1 MIRNIF
7 AAAITAGVLAAAPA
21 FAAPPFVEDDG
32 NGGLRIVRTEPSPN
46 VVGGAVT
53 TVRPGGE
60 AGSLEVVTV
69 RPVASQDGR
78 SVTAI
83 QGIGAAELRI
93 VPLAEGRG
101 AAVGG

>member
-7 AAAITAGVLAAAPA
+7 AVAITAGVLAAAPA
-21 FAAPPFVEDDG
+21 LANAPFVEDDG
-32 NGGLRIVRTEPSPN
+32 NGGLRVVRTVPSPN

-60 AGSLEVVTV
+60 AGSFEVVTV
-69 RPVASQDGR
+69 RPVAAQDGR
-78 SVTAI
+78 SVTAAP
-83 QGIGAAELRI
+83 GVGAAEI
-93 VPLAEGRG
+93 GVAPLAEGRG